1 MLQVWDWVHICLVEE
16 IAFLLEESQLRLL
29 GLKFNFLLLGAI
41 FLYKIRSLNAVSQI
55 LGIFIFCLCPLSHVE
70 TRLCLDNYKI

>member
-1 MLQVWDWVHICLVEE
+1 MLQVWDWVHTRLVEE

-41 FLYKIRSLNAVSQI
+41 FLYKICSLNVVSQI
-55 LGIFIFCLCPLSHVE
+55 LGIFILFVSILPW
-70 TRLCLDNYKI
+70 RDKIVLRQL

>member
-1 MLQVWDWVHICLVEE
+1 MLQVWDWVHTRLVEE

-41 FLYKIRSLNAVSQI
+41 FLYKICSLNAVSQI
-55 LGIFIFCLCPLSHVE
+55 LGIFILFVSILPW
-70 TRLCLDNYKI
+70 RGKIVLRQL